1 MNPYR
6 SITPLPNIINKNE
19 INEKINNIN
28 NIIDPNIN
36 YSLKKNNELRQS
48 EKTKLYSNLFF
59 MK

>member
-36 YSLKKNNELRQS
+36 NSLKKNNELRQS